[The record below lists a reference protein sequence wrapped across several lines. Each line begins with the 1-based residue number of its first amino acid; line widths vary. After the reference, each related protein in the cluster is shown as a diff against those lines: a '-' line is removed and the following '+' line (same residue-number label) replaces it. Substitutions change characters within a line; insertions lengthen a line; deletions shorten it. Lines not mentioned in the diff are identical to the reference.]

1 VSAPD
6 HNELVKRSFTRQVHL
21 FSGPDSIFAERA
33 ASAVSW
39 IEPLAPEMIV
49 LDVACGA
56 AHVSEPLAPHVHQIV
71 AVDLTRALLDLAA
84 TRLREQNVRNVLLQE
99 ANAEALPFLDESF
112 DIVFCRSSLH
122 HFSDAQRAVAE
133 MTRVCRAGGR
143 VVLMDL
149 VAPSDEARDLFDHV
163 HRLLDPS
170 HVRTFLEPELAELAP
185 GELTYANT
193 APIRMPID
201 VAVTEQSDRAEVERL
216 LRADADRTGASTGF
230 DPVLADGKLVV
241 SFTTCVVHGTRV

>member
-1 VSAPD
+1 VTAPD
-6 HNELVKRSFTRQVHL
+6 HNEVVKRSFTRQVHL

-33 ASAVSW
+33 VSAVSW
-39 IEPLAPEMIV
+39 IEPLSPEMIV

-56 AHVSEPLAPHVHQIV
+56 AHVSEPLAPLVRQIV
-71 AVDLTRALLDLAA
+71 GVDLTRALLDLAA
-84 TRLREQNVRNVLLQE
+84 ARLRGQNVRNVLLQE

-122 HFSDAQRAVAE
+122 HFGDAQRAVAE
-133 MTRVCRAGGR
+133 MARVCREGGR

-149 VAPSDEARDLFDHV
+149 VAPSEEERELFDHV

-170 HVRTFLEPELAELAP
+170 HVRTFLEPELAALAP
-185 GELTYANT
+185 GELRYANT

-201 VAVTEQSDRAEVERL
+201 VAITEQSDRAEIERL
-216 LRADADRTGASTGF
+216 LHADVDGSGESTGF
-230 DPVLADGKLVV
+230 DPALEDGKLVV
-241 SFTTCVVHGTRV
+241 SFTSCVVHAARD